1 MTLGLALALTAL
13 VVLAASYQQLLA
25 RTVLL
30 EARLSTTADPTMTT
44 ASTRLPTQP
53 VFRPDEAVKSLPPAT
68 VTVFLTLTC
77 MSCRRLAA
85 DLADPALHA
94 SLPVV
99 LRYDRDA
106 PELAKAGEGV
116 VSAVHTDQHE
126 LVDRLGL
133 SLFPHAVVVQGDAV
147 AHSPVADLAALTRF
161 LEQHGHAVEGP
172 GLASGSAP
180 TSGQGAAR

>member
-1 MTLGLALALTAL
+1 MTLGLALAFTAL

-30 EARLSTTADPTMTT
+30 EARLSTTVAP
-44 ASTRLPTQP
+44 STSATLTRPPTQP
-53 VFRPDEAVKSLPPAT
+53 VFRPAEAVEHLAPET

-94 SLPVV
+94 SLPVT

-106 PELAKAGEGV
+106 PDLAKAGEGLI
-116 VSAVHTDQHE
+116 SAVHTHQHE

-133 SLFPHAVVVQGDAV
+133 SLFPHAVVVQGGAV
-147 AHSPVADLAALTRF
+147 AHSPVADLGALSGF
-161 LEQHGHAVEGP
+161 LEQHGHAIAGP
-172 GLASGSAP
+172 GLARSSAP
-180 TSGQGAAR
+180 TSVQGAAP